1 MRFRNKESSQ
11 LPEVN
16 LVPMMDVL
24 MTVLT
29 FFIIVSMTLTGQQ
42 ILNLNLPQTDGEGAE
57 REAAARKTLIVGL
70 NADRQVIINNQPI
83 NPDQLAQQMQI
94 FLAEN
99 PQGMVLL
106 KADRE
111 LTYAAVA
118 QLLKT
123 MRDLG
128 GDRVSLAI
136 ERGSAAGTSGSN

>member
-1 MRFRNKESSQ
+1 MRFKNKRSGSP

-42 ILNLNLPQTDGEGAE
+42 ILNLNLPRTSGVGADGESAKQ
-57 REAAARKTLIVGL
+57 KTLVVGL
-70 NADRQVIINNQPI
+70 NTDRQTIINNQPVSS
-83 NPDQLAQQMQI
+83 DQLAQQIQQ
-94 FLAEN
+94 FLSEN
-99 PQGMVLL
+99 PNGVVLL

-111 LTYAAVA
+111 LTYSAVA

-123 MRDLG
+123 MQEIG

-136 ERGSAAGTSGSN
+136 ERRPN